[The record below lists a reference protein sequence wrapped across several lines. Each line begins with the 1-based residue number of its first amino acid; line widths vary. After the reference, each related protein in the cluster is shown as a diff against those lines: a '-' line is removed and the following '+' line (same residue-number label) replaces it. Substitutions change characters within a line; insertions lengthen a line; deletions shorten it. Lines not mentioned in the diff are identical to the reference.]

1 MESAKNGLERIIT
14 AVDNLSRT
22 AKGAAAEKI
31 SEEEKEKLSKIKEYA
46 DKFEAAMDDDFN
58 TADAIAAIFEA
69 VKFANIE
76 ITEKSSREFAK
87 DILETILTETD
98 ILGLTVER
106 KEESNAEIDAL
117 IKERQEARKT
127 KNFARADEIRDILKE
142 KGIALEDT
150 KDGVKWK
157 KIR

>member
-1 MESAKNGLERIIT
+1 
-14 AVDNLSRT
+14 
-22 AKGAAAEKI
+22 
-31 SEEEKEKLSKIKEYA
+31 
-46 DKFEAAMDDDFN
+46 MDDDFN

-150 KDGVKWK
+150 KTE
-157 KIR
+157 